1 MTIAS
6 VLPYIQIGLA
16 ILLSAMVLLQ
26 QTDASVGAAFGGSGG
41 GEGIERTRRGIERTL
56 FQGTIVV
63 SILFVISVV
72 ASLFIA

>member
-6 VLPYIQIGLA
+6 ILPYIQIGLA
-16 ILLSAMVLLQ
+16 IVLAVMILVQ

-41 GEGIERTRRGIERTL
+41 EGIERTRRGLERTI

-63 SILFVISVV
+63 AVLFVVSVV
-72 ASLFIA
+72 ASLFL